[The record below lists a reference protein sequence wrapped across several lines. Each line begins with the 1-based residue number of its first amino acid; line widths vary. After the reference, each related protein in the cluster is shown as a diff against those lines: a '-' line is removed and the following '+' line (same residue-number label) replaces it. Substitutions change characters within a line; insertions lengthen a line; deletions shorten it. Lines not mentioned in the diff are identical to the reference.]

1 MTENL
6 IKSAERVKEHGEVF
20 TPQKIVKMMI
30 DQPEIAAKANDLYA
44 KFLEPSAGEGA
55 FLTELLTRKLKVAL
69 KQSKD
74 AREFGTNCLIGL
86 SSLYGIELLEDN
98 VEVLVM
104 NMNDTFRDYYRDVV
118 QSHFSKKPSSK
129 ILDSAKVI
137 IRANMAQGDALKRKT
152 SDGDPIIFSEWAP
165 VDNNKVGYVQRTEY
179 TFDAIVEGAEPT
191 GNVKGATEQL
201 DLFSLD
207 DDPQDTKSVQYVIC
221 KWSDIYLAKKVWLRK
236 NPSAI

>member
-104 NMNDTFRDYYRDVV
+104 NMNDTFRDFYRDKV
-118 QSHFSKKPSSK
+118 QAQFRKKPSAK
-129 ILDSAKVI
+129 ILSSAKVI

-152 SDGDPIIFSEWAP
+152 SDGEPIIFSEWAP
-165 VDNNKVGYVQRTEY
+165 VDNKNGYVQRTEY
-179 TFDAIVEGAEPT
+179 TFDAIVEDAAPT

-207 DDPQDTKSVQYVIC
+207 EDPQDAKSVQYAIC
-221 KWSDIYLAKKVWLRK
+221 KWPDIYLEKIISLD
-236 NPSAI
+236 